1 MNRKRVIRQWW
12 AAALLAAAV
21 IMYAISA
28 LVGTGRSDVTSAARE
43 MSRKVQVRMKL
54 LDTYTVQA
62 LEGDP
67 SAWMDLQ
74 GLPEDMVVYR
84 YYDDSLQSWANQF
97 PLRNDDIHLRTLVQ
111 RLGDSRSSLASPLWE
126 ASPLPSFVNY
136 GPKWYLVKAVE
147 GANCKVV
154 AGLEIVNEISQAT
167 QSGVNRHF
175 RVNERYSVRPLSAGV
190 GAPVCVDGEPLFLL
204 TDETLAE
211 PTGSHTALLWIA
223 IGLLLAGLILLLSV
237 HPTLPWLAGVL
248 LCQVAVLGWLYVNGA
263 HLFQNTQLFSPLLY
277 ADGPL
282 LYSLGAVIL
291 VNLGLNMVVM
301 DLFLVRWT
309 LLKWVSRRRSRP
321 LQWGIAG
328 LLCLLLAAIA
338 VYLHFT
344 FRSILI
350 NSSINLELY
359 KIFLLNG
366 YTAVVYVS
374 FLALS
379 ITLPVLLQILAP
391 FVHALL
397 GIRYDIFTPAG
408 RLLYAVCIGIYFVV
422 TSSTLGFSKEQRR
435 IDVWAARLAMDRDI
449 ALEIQLRSVE
459 NAIANDPMI
468 GALSVL
474 DGSAEIIRSRL
485 TSAFMSRISQ
495 DYDITV
501 VIPGADISVAFALQE
516 RIRSGTRLG
525 DNSHFFYT
533 SLGEGRTSYTGLFS
547 YYMEQYGSR
556 LVFIS
561 VESKHNRED
570 RGYLRL
576 LGISDPGRVS
586 VPSVYSWA
594 KYNTDKLV
602 QYKGSYAFPTLYS
615 GRLRQLAGQHPSGH
629 VDLEG
634 WCHFIRNVSDQE
646 VVVISR
652 PHTEWLYYVVEAFL
666 FSILA
671 FGLLTWISWRKRN
684 SGSRRYF
691 QNRISMVVYISL
703 LVTLVA
709 MAVFSVWFVYKR
721 NNSDMNSVMTSR
733 INTLQGMLQEHL
745 RQVENTSQL
754 TTTQTL
760 ASVEGVGNNLRCDI
774 TLFDVTGRVVMSTTP
789 EVYDR
794 MILGNRLDN
803 NAFYN
808 ILYAHKRF
816 YMQKERVSGRRSY
829 YALYAP
835 VFNSRGNMVAIVS
848 SPFTDLSQDFESEV
862 ILHVATVIT
871 IFLLLLLISR
881 FITFIMV
888 SRLFRPLTALSRKM
902 TVSDVDH
909 LEPLVYRGDDEI
921 TPLVEAYNRMVQ
933 VLGESSRRLAQVERD
948 KAWTDMA
955 RRVAHDLKNP
965 LTPIKLQL
973 QMLMRM
979 KASGNPAWQDRF
991 DEVAST
997 VLYHVDLLADSA
1009 DQFSTFAKMYDQKA
1023 ERIDLDALV
1032 RQEVD
1037 LFDSRDDVDIEY
1049 FGLEGAFVQ
1058 APRPQLTRVVVN
1070 LITNAIQAVEEAA
1083 DGSRLL
1089 VCVRNAAEDGFYD
1102 VVVEDNGPG
1111 VAEQNQDK
1119 IFTPDF
1125 TTKTSGSGL
1134 GLAICKRIV
1143 EHCGGTISY
1152 SRSFSLGGACFTVKL
1167 PKA

>member
-1 MNRKRVIRQWW
+1 MNRKRIIGQWW
-12 AAALLAAAV
+12 AVALMVAAV
-21 IMYAISA
+21 ITYVISA

-43 MSRKVQVRMKL
+43 MSRKVEARMNL
-54 LDTYTVQA
+54 LDAYIGQA
-62 LEGDP
+62 LEGD
-67 SAWMDLQ
+67 SMAWMDLQ

-84 YYDDSLQSWANQF
+84 YVDDSLQSWANQF

-111 RLGDSRSSLASPLWE
+111 RLGDTRSSLSSPLGD
-126 ASPLPSFVNY
+126 ASTLPTFVNY
-136 GPKWYLVKAVE
+136 GSKWYLVKAVE
-147 GANCKVV
+147 EDQSKIV
-154 AGLEIVNEISQAT
+154 AGLEIVNEISSAT

-190 GAPVCVDGEPLFLL
+190 GAPVCVNGEPLFLL

-211 PTGSHTALLWIA
+211 PSGSHTALLWLA
-223 IGLLLAGLILLLSV
+223 IGLLFAGLIVMLSV
-237 HPTLPWLAGVL
+237 HPTLPWLTGVI
-248 LCQVAVLGWLYVNGA
+248 LCQAAVLVWLYFNGA

-282 LYSLGAVIL
+282 LYSLGAVVL
-291 VNLGLNMVVM
+291 VNLGINLVVM

-309 LLKWVSRRRSRP
+309 LLKQVRRIHSRA
-321 LQWGIAG
+321 LQWVLAG
-328 LLCLLLAAIA
+328 LLCLLFLAIA
-338 VYLHFT
+338 AYLHLT

-359 KIFLLNG
+359 KVFLLNG
-366 YTAVVYVS
+366 YTAVVYIS

-379 ITLPVLLQILAP
+379 LTLPVLLQMLSP
-391 FVHALL
+391 FARALL
-397 GIRYDIFTPAG
+397 GIRYDIFTPLG
-408 RLLYAVCIGIYFVV
+408 RLLYAICIGIYFVV
-422 TSSTLGFSKEQRR
+422 VSSTLGFSKEQRR

-459 NAIANDPMI
+459 NAIAGDPMI

-474 DGSAEIIRSRL
+474 DGSADIIRSRL
-485 TSAFMSRISQ
+485 ASAFMSRISQ

-501 VIPGADISVAFALQE
+501 VLPGADVSMGSLFQE
-516 RIRSGTRLG
+516 RVRNGTRLG
-525 DNSHFFYT
+525 DNSHFFYN
-533 SLGEGRTSYTGLFS
+533 SMGGGRTSYSGLFS
-547 YYMEQYGSR
+547 YYVENYGSR
-556 LVFIS
+556 LVLIS

-570 RGYLRL
+570 RGYLSL

-586 VPSVYSWA
+586 LPSVYSWA

-602 QYKGSYAFPTLYS
+602 QYKGSYAFPTVYS
-615 GRLRQLAGQHPSGH
+615 GRLRQLAEQHSKGH
-629 VDLEG
+629 VELEG
-634 WCHFIRNVSDQE
+634 WTHFVRNVSDDE
-646 VVVISR
+646 VVIISR
-652 PHTEWLYYVVEAFL
+652 HQTEWLYYVVEAFL

-684 SGSRRYF
+684 SGGRRYF
-691 QNRISMVVYISL
+691 QNRISLVVYFSL

-721 NNSDMNSVMTSR
+721 NNSDMNSVMTAR

-745 RQVENTSQL
+745 RLVENTEQL
-754 TTTQTL
+754 STTQNL
-760 ASVEGVGNNLRCDI
+760 AAVEGVGNNLRCDI
-774 TLFDVTGRVVMSTTP
+774 TLFDVAGRVVMSTTP

-794 MILGNRLDN
+794 MILGHRLDN
-803 NAFYN
+803 EAFYN
-808 ILYAHKRF
+808 IIYAHKRY
-816 YMQKERVSGRRSY
+816 YMQKERVSRRSY

-835 VFNSRGNMVAIVS
+835 VFNSKGDMVAIVS

-881 FITFIMV
+881 FITFLMV

-909 LEPLVYRGDDEI
+909 LEPLVYGGDDEI

-979 KASGNPAWQDRF
+979 KESGNPAWQDRF

-1037 LFDSRDDVDIEY
+1037 LFDSRDDVQIEY

-1070 LITNAIQAVEEAA
+1070 LITNAIQAVEDIEPPR
-1083 DGSRLL
+1083 RLL
-1089 VCVRNAAEDGFYD
+1089 VSVRNAAEDGFYNI
-1102 VVVEDNGPG
+1102 VVEDNGPG
-1111 VAEQNQDK
+1111 VSEQNQDK

-1143 EHCGGTISY
+1143 EHCGGTIAY
-1152 SRSFSLGGACFTVKL
+1152 SRSFALGGACFTITI

>member
-1 MNRKRVIRQWW
+1 MNRKRIIRQWW
-12 AAALLAAAV
+12 SVGLMAAAV
-21 IMYAISA
+21 ITYAISA
-28 LVGTGRSDVTSAARE
+28 AVGTGRSDVKSAARE
-43 MSRKVQVRMKL
+43 MSQKVEVRMNL
-54 LDTYTVQA
+54 LDSYIEQA
-62 LEGDP
+62 LQGDP
-67 SAWMDLQ
+67 QAWMDLQ

-111 RLGDSRSSLASPLWE
+111 RLGDTRSSLASPLWE
-126 ASPLPSFVNY
+126 ASAQPTFVNY
-136 GPKWYLVKAVE
+136 GSKWYLIKAVE
-147 GANCKVV
+147 GASCKVV
-154 AGLEIVNEISQAT
+154 AGLEIVNELSSAA

-190 GAPVCVDGEPLFLL
+190 GSPVCVNGEPLFLL

-211 PTGSHTALLWIA
+211 PSGTHSALLWLA
-223 IGLLLAGLILLLSV
+223 VGLLFAGLIVLLSV
-237 HPTLPWLAGVL
+237 HPTLPGLIGVI
-248 LCQVAVLGWLYVNGA
+248 LCQMAALAWLYLCGP

-282 LYSLGAVIL
+282 LYSLGAVVL
-291 VNLGLNMVVM
+291 VNLGINLVVM

-309 LLKWVSRRRSRP
+309 LLKQIRRRHSRS
-321 LQWGIAG
+321 LQWVVAGI
-328 LLCLLLAAIA
+328 LCLLFLAIA
-338 VYLHFT
+338 AHLHAC

-359 KIFLLNG
+359 KVFLLTG
-366 YTAVVYVS
+366 FTAVVYIS

-379 ITLPVLLQILAP
+379 ITLPVLLQMLSP
-391 FVHALL
+391 FARALL
-397 GIRYDIFTPAG
+397 GIRYDIFTPVG
-408 RLLYAVCIGIYFVV
+408 RLLYAVCIGVYFVIA
-422 TSSTLGFSKEQRR
+422 SSTLGFSKEQKR

-449 ALEIQLRSVE
+449 ALEIQLRSAE
-459 NAIANDPMI
+459 SAIASDPMI

-474 DGSAEIIRSRL
+474 DGSADIIRSRL

-501 VIPGADISVAFALQE
+501 VVPGADVSVAALFQE

-525 DNSHFFYT
+525 DNSHFFYN
-533 SLGEGRTSYTGLFS
+533 SLGGGRTSYTGLFS
-547 YYMEQYGSR
+547 YYVEGYGSR
-556 LVFIS
+556 LVLIS

-570 RGYLRL
+570 RGYLSL

-586 VPSVYSWA
+586 LPSVYSWA

-602 QYKGSYAFPTLYS
+602 QYKGSYAYPTVYS
-615 GRLRQLAGQHPSGH
+615 GRLRQLAEQHSSGQ

-634 WCHFIRNVSDQE
+634 WCHFVRNVSDDE
-646 VVVISR
+646 VVIISR
-652 PHTEWLYYVVEAFL
+652 HQTEWLYYVVEAFL
-666 FSILA
+666 FAILA
-671 FGLLTWISWRKRN
+671 FGLLTWISWRTRN
-684 SGSRRYF
+684 SGGRRYF
-691 QNRISMVVYISL
+691 QNRISLVIYMSL
-703 LVTLVA
+703 LITLVA

-721 NNSDMNSVMTSR
+721 NSADMNSVMTSR

-745 RQVENTSQL
+745 RQVENTEQL
-754 TTTQTL
+754 STTQTL

-774 TLFDVTGRVVMSTTP
+774 TLFDIAGRVVMSTTP

-794 MILGNRLDN
+794 MILGQRLDDK
-803 NAFYN
+803 AYYN
-808 ILYAHKRF
+808 IRYAHKRF
-816 YMQKERVSGRRSY
+816 YMQKERVSRRSF

-835 VFNSRGNMVAIVS
+835 VFNSSGNMVAIVS

-862 ILHVATVIT
+862 ILHVTTVIT

-881 FITFIMV
+881 FITFLMV

-909 LEPLVYRGDDEI
+909 LEPLVYYGDDEI

-1037 LFDSRDDVDIEY
+1037 LFDSREDLSIEY
-1049 FGLEGAFVQ
+1049 FGLEGAFVH

-1070 LITNAIQAVEEAA
+1070 LITNAIQAVEDQDAA
-1083 DGSRLL
+1083 HRLL
-1089 VCVRNAAEDGFYD
+1089 VALRNSAEDGFYD
-1102 VVVEDNGPG
+1102 IVVEDNGPG
-1111 VAEQNQDK
+1111 VSEQNQDK

-1143 EHCGGTISY
+1143 EHCGGSISY
-1152 SRSFSLGGACFTVKL
+1152 SRSFALGGACFTVKL

>member
-1 MNRKRVIRQWW
+1 MNRKRLIRQWI
-12 AAALLAAAV
+12 AVALLAAACITYV
-21 IMYAISA
+21 ISA
-28 LVGTGRSDVTSAARE
+28 LVGTGRSDVNSAAVE
-43 MSRKVQVRMKL
+43 MSRRVEFRMAR
-54 LDTYTVQA
+54 LDLYIQQA
-62 LEGDP
+62 MEGDL
-67 SAWMDLQ
+67 SSWMDLQ

-84 YYDDSLQSWANQF
+84 YVEDSLQSWVNQF
-97 PLRNDDIHLRTLVQ
+97 PIRNDDIHLRTLVQ
-111 RLGDSRSSLASPLWE
+111 RLGDSRSSISSPLGD
-126 ASPLPSFVNY
+126 ASELPTFVNY
-136 GPKWYLVKAVE
+136 GPKWYLVKAVD
-147 GANCKVV
+147 GPGCKVV
-154 AGLEIVNEISQAT
+154 GGLEIANELQAGA
-167 QSGVNRHF
+167 QSGVNHHF
-175 RVNERYSVRPLSAGV
+175 RINERYSVRPLSTGV
-190 GAPVCVDGEPLFLL
+190 GAPVCVDGVPLFLL

-211 PTGSHTALLWIA
+211 PSGSHSALLWVALI
-223 IGLLLAGLILLLSV
+223 LFFAGLTLLLSV
-237 HPTLPWLAGVL
+237 HPSIPWLTGITLVQL
-248 LCQVAVLGWLYVNGA
+248 AVLAWLYFKGP

-291 VNLGLNMVVM
+291 VNLGINMVVLN
-301 DLFLVRWT
+301 LFLVRWT
-309 LLKWVSRRRSRP
+309 LLKQIRRHNSRA
-321 LQWGIAG
+321 LQIALASLLVG
-328 LLCLLLAAIA
+328 LLIAIGT
-338 VYLHFT
+338 YFHIT

-359 KIFLLNG
+359 KVFLVNG
-366 YTAVVYVS
+366 YTALVYIS

-379 ITLPVLLQILAP
+379 ITLPVLLQILSP
-391 FVHALL
+391 FIRSLL
-397 GIRYDIFTPAG
+397 GFRYDMFTPLG
-408 RLLYAVCIGIYFVV
+408 RLIYAVCIGVYFVV
-422 TSSTLGFSKEQRR
+422 ASSTLGFSKEQRR

-449 ALEIQLRSVE
+449 ALEIQLRSAE
-459 NAIANDPMI
+459 SSIASDPMI

-474 DGSAEIIRSRL
+474 EGSADIIRSRL
-485 TSAFMSRISQ
+485 TSAFMGRISQ

-501 VIPGADISVAFALQE
+501 VLPGADASVGATYQD

-525 DNSHFFYT
+525 DNSHFFYS
-533 SLGEGRTSYTGLFS
+533 SLGGGRTAYTGIFS
-547 YYMEQYGSR
+547 YYVENYGSS
-556 LVFIS
+556 LVLVS

-570 RGYLRL
+570 RGYLSL
-576 LGISDPGRVS
+576 LGITDPGRVS
-586 VPSVYSWA
+586 LPSVYSWA

-602 QYKGSYAFPTLYS
+602 QYKGSYAYPTLYS
-615 GRLRQLAGQHPSGH
+615 GRLRELAQQHSSGH

-634 WCHFIRNVSDQE
+634 WCHFVRNVSEEE
-646 VVVISR
+646 VIVISR
-652 PHTEWLYYVVEAFL
+652 PQTEWLYYVVEAFL

-671 FGLLTWISWRKRN
+671 FGLITWISWRKRN
-684 SGSRRYF
+684 AGGRRYF
-691 QNRISMVVYISL
+691 QSRISLVVYISL

-721 NNSDMNSVMTSR
+721 NNADMNSVMTSR

-745 RQVENTSQL
+745 RQVEGVEQL

-760 ASVEGVGNNLRCDI
+760 AAVEGVGNNLRCDI
-774 TLFDVTGRVVMSTTP
+774 SLFDVAGRLVMSTTP

-794 MILGNRLDN
+794 MILGHRLDDE
-803 NAFYN
+803 AFYN
-808 ILYAHKRF
+808 IIYAHKRF
-816 YMQKERVSGRRSY
+816 YMQREKASRRSY

-835 VFNSRGNMVAIVS
+835 VFNSSGNMVAIVS

-862 ILHVATVIT
+862 VLHVTTVIT

-881 FITFIMV
+881 FVTYIMV

-902 TVSDVDH
+902 TVSDIDH
-909 LEPLVYRGDDEI
+909 LEPLVYYGDDEI
-921 TPLVEAYNRMVQ
+921 TPLVETYNRMVQ

-979 KASGNPAWQDRF
+979 KESGNPAWQERF

-1009 DQFSTFAKMYDQKA
+1009 DQFSTFAKMYDQKS

-1037 LFDSRDDVDIEY
+1037 LFDSHEDVDIEY

-1070 LITNAIQAVEEAA
+1070 LITNAIQAVEDVPAPR
-1083 DGSRLL
+1083 RLL
-1089 VCVRNAAEDGFYD
+1089 VAVRNSAEDGFYN

-1111 VAEQNQDK
+1111 VSEQNQDK

-1143 EHCGGTISY
+1143 EHCGGAISY
-1152 SRSFSLGGACFTVKL
+1152 SRSFTLGGACFTVKL

>member
-1 MNRKRVIRQWW
+1 MNRKRLIRQSL
-12 AAALLAAAV
+12 AAALMVAAV
-21 IMYAISA
+21 VTYIISA

-43 MSRKVQVRMKL
+43 MSRKVEVRMAL
-54 LDTYTVQA
+54 LDAYINQA
-62 LEGDP
+62 LQEDP
-67 SAWMDLQ
+67 TAWLDLP

-84 YYDDSLQSWANQF
+84 YVEDSLQSWANQF
-97 PLRNDDIHLRTLVQ
+97 PLRNDDIHIRTLVQ
-111 RLGDSRSSLASPLWE
+111 RLGDARTSLASPLSD
-126 ASPLPSFVNY
+126 ASSQPGFANF
-136 GPKWYLVKAVE
+136 GPKWFLVKAVE
-147 GANCKVV
+147 GTDCKVV
-154 AGLEIVNEISQAT
+154 AGLEIVNELSAGAQG
-167 QSGVNRHF
+167 GVNRHF
-175 RVNERYSVRPLSAGV
+175 RVNERYSVRPLSTGT
-190 GAPVCVDGEPLFLL
+190 GAPVCIQGKPLFMLA
-204 TDETLAE
+204 DETLAE
-211 PTGSHTALLWIA
+211 PSGTHSALLWVA
-223 IGLLLAGLILLLSV
+223 VGLFLAGLILLLSA
-237 HPTLPWLAGVL
+237 HPTIPWLLGILA
-248 LCQVAVLGWLYVNGA
+248 CQLAVLAWLYVRGP
-263 HLFQNTQLFSPLLY
+263 HLFQDTQLFSPLLY

-291 VNLGLNMVVM
+291 LNLAINLVVM

-309 LLKWVSRRRSRP
+309 LLKQLSRQNSRP
-321 LQWGIAG
+321 LQWVLSAV
-328 LLCLLLAAIA
+328 LCLLLAAI
-338 VYLHFT
+338 VTYLHLT
-344 FRSILI
+344 FKSILI

-359 KIFLLNG
+359 KVFLLTRF
-366 YTAVVYVS
+366 TALVYLS
-374 FLALS
+374 FLLLS
-379 ITLPVLLQILAP
+379 ITIPVLLQILSP
-391 FVHALL
+391 FVRSLV
-397 GIRYDIFTPAG
+397 GIRYDMFTPAG
-408 RLLYAVCIGIYFVV
+408 RLLYAVCIGVYFVV
-422 TSSTLGFSKEQRR
+422 ASSTLGFSKEQKR

-459 NAIANDPMI
+459 GAIASDPMI
-468 GALSVL
+468 GALSAIN
-474 DGSAEIIRSRL
+474 GSADIIRSRL

-501 VIPGADISVAFALQE
+501 VLPGANSSINALFQE

-525 DNSHFFYT
+525 DNSHFFYS
-533 SLGEGRTSYTGLFS
+533 SLGGGRTSYTGLFS
-547 YYMEQYGSR
+547 YYVEGNGSS
-556 LVFIS
+556 LVLIS

-570 RGYLRL
+570 RGYLSL
-576 LGISDPGRVS
+576 LGISDPGRITL
-586 VPSVYSWA
+586 PSVYSWA
-594 KYNTDKLV
+594 KYNTEKLV
-602 QYKGSYAFPTLYS
+602 QYKGTYAYPTVYS
-615 GRLRQLAGQHPSGH
+615 GKLKRLALQHKSGH

-634 WCHFIRNVSDQE
+634 WCHFVRNVSEEE
-646 VVVISR
+646 VIIISR
-652 PHTEWLYYVVEAFL
+652 PQTEWLYYVVEAFL
-666 FSILA
+666 FAILA

-684 SGSRRYF
+684 TTGRRYF
-691 QNRISMVVYISL
+691 QSRISLVVYTSL

-721 NNSDMNSVMTSR
+721 NSSDMNSIMTSR
-733 INTLQGMLQEHL
+733 INALQSMLQEHL
-745 RQVENTSQL
+745 RLVENTEQL
-754 TTTQTL
+754 TTTQNL
-760 ASVEGVGNNLRCDI
+760 AAVEGVGNNLRCDI
-774 TLFDVTGRVVMSTTP
+774 TLFDIAGRVVMSTTP

-794 MILGNRLDN
+794 MILGHRLDDHAFN
-803 NAFYN
+803 N
-808 ILYAHKRF
+808 IRYAHKRF
-816 YMQKERVSGRRSY
+816 YMQRERVSRRSF

-835 VFNSRGNMVAIVS
+835 VFNSSGNMIAIVS
-848 SPFTDLSQDFESEV
+848 SPFTESSQDFETEV

-881 FITFIMV
+881 FITFVMI

-909 LEPLVYRGDDEI
+909 LEPLVYDGDDEI

-979 KASGNPAWQDRF
+979 KASGNPAWQERF

-1037 LFDSRDDVDIEY
+1037 LFDSRDDVSIEY
-1049 FGLEGAFVQ
+1049 FGLEGAFVN

-1070 LITNAIQAVEEAA
+1070 LITNAIQAVDDVAGER
-1083 DGSRLL
+1083 RLL
-1089 VCVRNAAEDGFYD
+1089 VFVRNAAEDGFYD

-1111 VAEQNQDK
+1111 VSEQNQDK

-1152 SRSFSLGGACFTVKL
+1152 SRSFTLGGACFTVKL

>member
-1 MNRKRVIRQWW
+1 MNRKKFIRQTV
-12 AAALLAAAV
+12 AIALIAAAV
-21 IMYAISA
+21 VTYVISA
-28 LVGTGRSDVTSAARE
+28 LVGTGRSDVNTAAEE
-43 MSRKVQVRMKL
+43 MSRKVEFRMAL
-54 LDTYTVQA
+54 LDGYIQQA
-62 LEGDP
+62 LEGDH
-67 SAWMDLQ
+67 SAWLDLR

-84 YYDDSLQSWANQF
+84 YVEDSLQSWINQF

-111 RLGDSRSSLASPLWE
+111 RLGDTRSSVASPLE
-126 ASPLPSFVNY
+126 DASAQVGFMNY

-147 GANCKVV
+147 GNHCKVIG
-154 AGLEIVNEISQAT
+154 GLEIVNELG
-167 QSGVNRHF
+167 SGVNRHF

-190 GAPVCVDGEPLFLL
+190 GAPVCVGGVPLFLL
-204 TDETLAE
+204 TDETLAA
-211 PTGSHTALLWIA
+211 PSGNHSALLWIA
-223 IGLLLAGLILLLSV
+223 VALLMAGLLLLLNV
-237 HPTLPWLAGVL
+237 HPTIPWLLATIA
-248 LCQVAVLGWLYVNGA
+248 CQGAVLTWLYISGP

-277 ADGPL
+277 ADGPF
-282 LYSLGAVIL
+282 LYSLGAVVII
-291 VNLGLNMVVM
+291 NLGINLLVL
-301 DLFLVRWT
+301 DLYLVRWT
-309 LLKWVSRRRSRP
+309 LLKRVRRRQSRP
-321 LQWGIAG
+321 LELVLAILIG
-328 LLCLLLAAIA
+328 LMFVGVAAYMHIS
-338 VYLHFT
+338 
-344 FRSILI
+344 FRSILD

-359 KIFLLNG
+359 KVFLLTG
-366 YTAVVYVS
+366 FTAVVYIS
-374 FLALS
+374 YLALS
-379 ITLPVLLQILAP
+379 MALPVLLQMLSP
-391 FVHALL
+391 LL
-397 GIRYDIFTPAG
+397 RTLVGIRYDMFSPLG
-408 RLLYAVCIGIYFVV
+408 RLLYAFFVGVYFVV
-422 TSSTLGFSKEQRR
+422 VSSTLGFSKEQRR

-449 ALEIQLRSVE
+449 ALEIQLRAAESS
-459 NAIANDPMI
+459 IANDPMI
-468 GALSVL
+468 AALSVL
-474 DGSAEIIRSRL
+474 NGSADIIRSRL
-485 TSAFMSRISQ
+485 TTAFMSRISQ

-501 VIPGADISVAFALQE
+501 VLPGADGNRVLQD
-516 RIRSGTRLG
+516 RIRSGVRLG
-525 DNSHFFYT
+525 DNSHFFYS
-533 SLGEGRTSYTGLFS
+533 SLGGGRTSYTGVFS
-547 YYMEQYGSR
+547 YYVEDYGSS
-556 LVFIS
+556 LVLIS

-570 RGYLRL
+570 RGYLSL

-586 VPSVYSWA
+586 LPSVYSWA
-594 KYNTDKLV
+594 KYNSEKLV
-602 QYKGSYAFPTLYS
+602 QYKGSYAYPTVYS
-615 GRLRQLAGQHPSGH
+615 GRLKQLALQHSNGH

-634 WCHFIRNVSDQE
+634 WCHFVRNVSSEE
-646 VVVISR
+646 VIVISR
-652 PHTEWLYYVVEAFL
+652 LQTEPLYYVVEAFL
-666 FSILA
+666 FALLA
-671 FGLLTWISWRKRN
+671 YGLIVLLSWRRRR
-684 SGSRRYF
+684 SGGRRYF
-691 QNRISMVVYISL
+691 QNRIGIVVYMSL

-721 NNSDMNSVMTSR
+721 NNADMNSVMTSR

-745 RQVENTSQL
+745 RQVEAPEQL

-774 TLFDVTGRVVMSTTP
+774 TLFDVAGRVVMSTTP

-794 MILGNRLDN
+794 MILGQRLDN
-803 NAFYN
+803 NAYYN
-808 ILYAHKRF
+808 INYAHKRF
-816 YMQKERVSGRRSY
+816 YMQKERVSRRSF

-835 VFNSRGNMVAIVS
+835 VFNSNGDMVAIVS

-862 ILHVATVIT
+862 ILHVTTVIT
-871 IFLLLLLISR
+871 IFLLLLLIAR
-881 FITFIMV
+881 FVIFTMV
-888 SRLFRPLTALSRKM
+888 TRMFRPLTALSRKM

-909 LEPLVYRGDDEI
+909 LEPLVYDGDDEI

-933 VLGESSRRLAQVERD
+933 DLGESSRRLAQVERD

-1023 ERIDLDALV
+1023 ERMDLDALV

-1037 LFDSRDDVDIEY
+1037 LFDSREDVQIEY

-1070 LITNAIQAVEEAA
+1070 LITNAIQAVEDVPAPR
-1083 DGSRLL
+1083 RLL
-1089 VCVRNAAEDGFYD
+1089 VAVRNAAEDGFYD
-1102 VVVEDNGPG
+1102 IVVEDNGPG
-1111 VAEQNQDK
+1111 VSEQNQDK

-1143 EHCGGTISY
+1143 EHCGGSIGY
-1152 SRSFSLGGACFTVKL
+1152 SRSFTLGGACFTVKY

>member
-1 MNRKRVIRQWW
+1 MNKKRFIRQTL
-12 AAALLAAAV
+12 AIALIAVAV
-21 IMYAISA
+21 ITYVISA
-28 LVGTGRSDVTSAARE
+28 LVGTGRSDVNSAAKE
-43 MSRKVQVRMKL
+43 MSRKVELRMSL
-54 LDTYTVQA
+54 LDGYIRQA
-62 LEGDP
+62 LEGDHTT
-67 SAWMDLQ
+67 WLDLQ

-84 YYDDSLQSWANQF
+84 YVEDSLQSWINQF

-111 RLGDSRSSLASPLWE
+111 RLGDARSTLASPLE
-126 ASPLPSFVNY
+126 DASAQVGFMNY

-147 GANCKVV
+147 GNDCKVIG
-154 AGLEIVNEISQAT
+154 GLEIVNELST
-167 QSGVNRHF
+167 GSQSGVNRHF

-190 GAPVCVDGEPLFLL
+190 GAPVCVEDVPLFLL
-204 TDETLAE
+204 TDETLAA
-211 PTGSHTALLWIA
+211 PSGNHSALLWVA
-223 IGLLLAGLILLLSV
+223 VGLLMAGLLLLLHV
-237 HPTLPWLAGVL
+237 HPSIPWLLAIMA
-248 LCQVAVLGWLYVNGA
+248 CQGAVLTWLYISGPN
-263 HLFQNTQLFSPLLY
+263 LFQNTQLFSPLLY
-277 ADGPL
+277 ADGPF
-282 LYSLGAVIL
+282 LYSLGAVVII
-291 VNLGLNMVVM
+291 NLGINLLVL
-301 DLFLVRWT
+301 DLYLVRWT
-309 LLKWVSRRRSRP
+309 LLKRIRRCHSRP
-321 LQWGIAG
+321 LELVLALLIG
-328 LLCLLLAAIA
+328 LMFLGVAT
-338 VYLHFT
+338 YLHVS
-344 FRSILI
+344 FRSILV

-359 KIFLLNG
+359 KVFLLTG
-366 YTAVVYVS
+366 FTAVVYIS

-379 ITLPVLLQILAP
+379 MALAVLLQMLSP
-391 FVHALL
+391 LLRTLL
-397 GIRYDIFTPAG
+397 GIRYDMFSPLG
-408 RLLYAVCIGIYFVV
+408 RLLYAVFIGVYFVV
-422 TSSTLGFSKEQRR
+422 ASSTLGFSKEQRR

-449 ALEIQLRSVE
+449 ALEIQLRGAES
-459 NAIANDPMI
+459 AIASDPMI

-474 DGSAEIIRSRL
+474 DGSADIIRSRL

-501 VIPGADISVAFALQE
+501 VLPGAEGNRVLQD
-516 RIRSGTRLG
+516 RIRSGVRLG
-525 DNSHFFYT
+525 ENSHFFYS
-533 SLGEGRTSYTGLFS
+533 SLGGGRTAYTGVFS
-547 YYMEQYGSR
+547 YYVEAYGSS
-556 LVFIS
+556 LVLIS

-570 RGYLRL
+570 RGYLSL

-586 VPSVYSWA
+586 LPSVYSWA
-594 KYNTDKLV
+594 KYNSDKLV
-602 QYKGSYAFPTLYS
+602 QYKGSYAYPTVYS
-615 GRLRQLAGQHPSGH
+615 GRLKQLAQQHSNGH

-634 WCHFIRNVSDQE
+634 WCHFVRNVSNEE
-646 VVVISR
+646 VIVISR
-652 PHTEWLYYVVEAFL
+652 HQTEPLYYVVEAFL
-666 FSILA
+666 LA
-671 FGLLTWISWRKRN
+671 LLAYGFIVMLSWRRRR
-684 SGSRRYF
+684 SGGRRYF
-691 QNRISMVVYISL
+691 QNRISMVVYMSL

-721 NNSDMNSVMTSR
+721 NNSDMNSIMTSR

-745 RQVENTSQL
+745 RQVETPEQL
-754 TTTQTL
+754 STTQTL

-774 TLFDVTGRVVMSTTP
+774 TLFDVAGRVVMSTTP

-794 MILGNRLDN
+794 MILGQRLDN

-808 ILYAHKRF
+808 IIYAHKRF
-816 YMQKERVSGRRSY
+816 YMQKERVSRRSF

-835 VFNSRGNMVAIVS
+835 VFNSSGNMVAIVS
-848 SPFTDLSQDFESEV
+848 SPFTDLSQDFETEV

-871 IFLLLLLISR
+871 IFLLLLLIAR
-881 FITFIMV
+881 FVIFAMV
-888 SRLFRPLTALSRKM
+888 TRMFRPLTALSRKM

-909 LEPLVYRGDDEI
+909 LEPLVYDGDDEI

-933 VLGESSRRLAQVERD
+933 DLGESSRRLAQVERD

-973 QMLMRM
+973 QMLIRM

-1037 LFDSRDDVDIEY
+1037 LFDSREDLQIEY
-1049 FGLEGAFVQ
+1049 FGLEGAFVK

-1070 LITNAIQAVEEAA
+1070 LITNAIQAVEDAPA
-1083 DGSRLL
+1083 PHRLL
-1089 VCVRNAAEDGFYD
+1089 VAVRNAAENGFYD
-1102 VVVEDNGPG
+1102 IVVEDNGPG
-1111 VAEQNQDK
+1111 VSEQNQDK

-1143 EHCGGTISY
+1143 EHCGGTIGY
-1152 SRSFSLGGACFTVKL
+1152 SRSFTLGGACFTVKY

>member
-1 MNRKRVIRQWW
+1 MNKKRFIRQTL
-12 AAALLAAAV
+12 AIALIAVAV
-21 IMYAISA
+21 ITYVISA
-28 LVGTGRSDVTSAARE
+28 LVGTGRSDVNSAAKE
-43 MSRKVQVRMKL
+43 MSRKVELRMSL
-54 LDTYTVQA
+54 LDGYIRQA
-62 LEGDP
+62 LEGDHTT
-67 SAWMDLQ
+67 WLDLQ

-84 YYDDSLQSWANQF
+84 YVEDSLQSWINQF

-111 RLGDSRSSLASPLWE
+111 RLGDARSTLASPLE
-126 ASPLPSFVNY
+126 DASAQVGFMNY

-147 GANCKVV
+147 GNDCKVIG
-154 AGLEIVNEISQAT
+154 GLEIVNELST
-167 QSGVNRHF
+167 GSQSGVNRHF

-190 GAPVCVDGEPLFLL
+190 GAPVCVEDVPLFLL
-204 TDETLAE
+204 TDETLAA
-211 PTGSHTALLWIA
+211 PSGNHSALLWVA
-223 IGLLLAGLILLLSV
+223 VGLLMAGLLLLLHV
-237 HPTLPWLAGVL
+237 HPSIPWLLAIMA
-248 LCQVAVLGWLYVNGA
+248 CQGAVLTWLYISGPN
-263 HLFQNTQLFSPLLY
+263 LFQNTQLFSPLLY
-277 ADGPL
+277 ADGPF
-282 LYSLGAVIL
+282 LYSLGAVVII
-291 VNLGLNMVVM
+291 NLGINLLVL
-301 DLFLVRWT
+301 DLYLVRWT
-309 LLKWVSRRRSRP
+309 LLKRIRRCHSRP
-321 LQWGIAG
+321 LELVLALLIG
-328 LLCLLLAAIA
+328 LMFLGVAT
-338 VYLHFT
+338 YLHVS
-344 FRSILI
+344 FRSILV

-359 KIFLLNG
+359 KVFLLTG
-366 YTAVVYVS
+366 FTAVVYIS

-379 ITLPVLLQILAP
+379 MALAVLLQMLSP
-391 FVHALL
+391 LLRTLL
-397 GIRYDIFTPAG
+397 GIRYDMFSPLG
-408 RLLYAVCIGIYFVV
+408 RLLYAFCIGVYFVV
-422 TSSTLGFSKEQRR
+422 ASSTLGFSKEQRR

-449 ALEIQLRSVE
+449 ALEIQLRGAES
-459 NAIANDPMI
+459 AIASDPMI

-474 DGSAEIIRSRL
+474 DGSADIIRSRL

-501 VIPGADISVAFALQE
+501 VLPGAEGNRVLQD
-516 RIRSGTRLG
+516 RIRSGVRLG
-525 DNSHFFYT
+525 ENSHFFYS
-533 SLGEGRTSYTGLFS
+533 SLGGGRTAYTGVFS
-547 YYMEQYGSR
+547 YYVEAYGSS
-556 LVFIS
+556 LVLIS

-570 RGYLRL
+570 RGYLSL

-586 VPSVYSWA
+586 LPSVYSWA
-594 KYNTDKLV
+594 KYNSDKLV
-602 QYKGSYAFPTLYS
+602 QYKGSYAYPTVYS
-615 GRLRQLAGQHPSGH
+615 GRLKQLAQQHSNGH

-634 WCHFIRNVSDQE
+634 WCHFVRNVSNEE
-646 VVVISR
+646 VIVISR
-652 PHTEWLYYVVEAFL
+652 HQTEPLYYVVEAFL
-666 FSILA
+666 LA
-671 FGLLTWISWRKRN
+671 LLAYGFIVMLSWRRRR
-684 SGSRRYF
+684 SGGRRYF
-691 QNRISMVVYISL
+691 QNRISMVVYMSL

-721 NNSDMNSVMTSR
+721 NNSDMNSIMTSR

-745 RQVENTSQL
+745 RQVETPEQL
-754 TTTQTL
+754 STTQTL

-774 TLFDVTGRVVMSTTP
+774 TLFDVAGRVVMSTTP

-794 MILGNRLDN
+794 MILGQRLDN

-808 ILYAHKRF
+808 IIYAHKRF
-816 YMQKERVSGRRSY
+816 YMQKERVSRRSF

-835 VFNSRGNMVAIVS
+835 VFNSSGNMVAIVS
-848 SPFTDLSQDFESEV
+848 SPFTDLSQDFETEV

-871 IFLLLLLISR
+871 IFLLLLLIAR
-881 FITFIMV
+881 FVIFAMV
-888 SRLFRPLTALSRKM
+888 TRMFRPLTALSRKM

-909 LEPLVYRGDDEI
+909 LEPLVYDGDDEI

-933 VLGESSRRLAQVERD
+933 DLGESSRRLAQVERD

-973 QMLMRM
+973 QMLIRM

-1037 LFDSRDDVDIEY
+1037 LFDSREDLQIEY
-1049 FGLEGAFVQ
+1049 FGLEGAFVK

-1070 LITNAIQAVEEAA
+1070 LITNAIQAVEDAPA
-1083 DGSRLL
+1083 PHRLL
-1089 VCVRNAAEDGFYD
+1089 VAVRNAAENGFYD
-1102 VVVEDNGPG
+1102 IVVEDNGPG
-1111 VAEQNQDK
+1111 VSEQNQDK

-1143 EHCGGTISY
+1143 EHCGGTIGY
-1152 SRSFSLGGACFTVKL
+1152 SRSFTLGGACFTVKY

>member
-1 MNRKRVIRQWW
+1 MNRKRSIRQWCSV
-12 AAALLAAAV
+12 ALMAAAV
-21 IMYAISA
+21 IVFVISA

-43 MSRKVQVRMKL
+43 MSRKVETRMNL
-54 LDTYTVQA
+54 LDAYIEQA

-67 SAWMDLQ
+67 ATWMDLQ

-84 YYDDSLQSWANQF
+84 YYADSLQSWANQF

-111 RLGDSRSSLASPLWE
+111 RLGDTRSSLASPLWE
-126 ASPLPSFVNY
+126 ASALPSFMNY

-147 GANCKVV
+147 GTDCKVV
-154 AGLEIVNEISQAT
+154 AGLEIVNELSPGT

-190 GAPVCVDGEPLFLL
+190 GAPVCVSGEPLFLL

-211 PTGSHTALLWIA
+211 PSGTHSALLWLA
-223 IGLLLAGLILLLSV
+223 IGLLFAGLILLLSA
-237 HPTLPWLAGVL
+237 HPTLPWLVGVM
-248 LCQVAVLGWLYVNGA
+248 LCQAAVLAWLYLNGP

-291 VNLGLNMVVM
+291 VNLGINLVVM

-309 LLKWVSRRRSRP
+309 LLKQVRRLHSRP
-321 LQWGIAG
+321 LQWVLAG
-328 LLCLLLAAIA
+328 LLLVLFLAIA
-338 VYLHFT
+338 IYLHLT
-344 FRSILI
+344 FQSILN

-359 KIFLLNG
+359 KVFLIND

-379 ITLPVLLQILAP
+379 IALPVLLQMLSP
-391 FVHALL
+391 FARALL
-397 GIRYDIFTPAG
+397 GLRYDIFTPLG
-408 RLLYAVCIGIYFVV
+408 RLLYAACIGVYFVIA
-422 TSSTLGFSKEQRR
+422 SSTLGFSKEQRR

-449 ALEIQLRSVE
+449 ALEIQLRSAE
-459 NAIANDPMI
+459 SAIASDPMI

-474 DGSAEIIRSRL
+474 DGSADIIRSRL

-501 VIPGADISVAFALQE
+501 VLPGADVSVATLFQE

-533 SLGEGRTSYTGLFS
+533 SLGEGRTAYTGLFS
-547 YYMEQYGSR
+547 YYMDGYGSR
-556 LVFIS
+556 LVLVS

-586 VPSVYSWA
+586 LPSVYSWA

-602 QYKGSYAFPTLYS
+602 QYKGSYAYPTVYS
-615 GRLRQLAGQHPSGH
+615 GRLRQLAEQHSSGH

-634 WCHFIRNVSDQE
+634 WCHFVRNVSDDE
-646 VVVISR
+646 VIVISR
-652 PHTEWLYYVVEAFL
+652 PRTEWLYYVVEAFL

-684 SGSRRYF
+684 SGGRRYF
-691 QNRISMVVYISL
+691 QNRIGLVVYFSL

-745 RQVENTSQL
+745 RQVENTEQL
-754 TTTQTL
+754 STTQTL
-760 ASVEGVGNNLRCDI
+760 SSVEGVGNNLRCDI
-774 TLFDVTGRVVMSTTP
+774 TLFDIAGRVVMSTTP

-794 MILGNRLDN
+794 MILGHRLDDK
-803 NAFYN
+803 AFYN

-816 YMQKERVSGRRSY
+816 YMQKERVSRRSY

-881 FITFIMV
+881 FITFMMV

-909 LEPLVYRGDDEI
+909 LEPLVYDGDDEI

-1023 ERIDLDALV
+1023 ETIDLDALV

-1037 LFDSRDDVDIEY
+1037 LFDSREDVDIEY

-1070 LITNAIQAVEEAA
+1070 LITNAIQAVEDVPAPR
-1083 DGSRLL
+1083 RLL
-1089 VCVRNAAEDGFYD
+1089 VAVRNSAEDGFYN

-1111 VAEQNQDK
+1111 VSEQNQDK

-1143 EHCGGTISY
+1143 EHCGGAISY
-1152 SRSFSLGGACFTVKL
+1152 SRSFTLGGACFTVKL